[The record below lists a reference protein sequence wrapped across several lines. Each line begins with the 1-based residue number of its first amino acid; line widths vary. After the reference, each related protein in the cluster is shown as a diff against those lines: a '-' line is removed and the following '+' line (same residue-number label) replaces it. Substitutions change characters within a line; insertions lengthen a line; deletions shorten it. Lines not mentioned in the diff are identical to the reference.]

1 MPAVKTKIL
10 CLLSIALFFSLYIP
24 YAKGIPATK
33 DSTLKKEN
41 ILNIMHQVA
50 DWQLNEWNT
59 KGFNHPAVDWTNA
72 ACYTGIYSLGAIK
85 GNDKYLEALTKIG
98 NDLNWNTGRN
108 RFMADDYCIGQTY
121 SLLYTRYHDKKMITP
136 FIKLADSILA
146 KPHDESLEWENNIA
160 SREWAWCDALFMGP
174 TALSYLST
182 ATKDPKYLNTAV
194 KLWWKTTNY
203 LYDSTE
209 HLYFRDGSYLNRK
222 EKNGKKVFWS
232 RGNGWVLAGLV
243 RVMENL
249 PAKDPEKAKFE
260 KLFKDMAA
268 RIATL
273 QQPDGSWHASLLDPE
288 SYPVKETSGT
298 GFYCYALVW
307 GLNHNLLDK
316 KTYWPVVKKAWAALT
331 SSVHPDGMLGYVQ
344 RIGDS
349 PDMVTEN
356 STEVY
361 GVGAFLLT
369 GSELYKYVSHP
380 PAIK

>member
-1 MPAVKTKIL
+1 MFLLKPKSF
-10 CLLSIALFFSLYIP
+10 CLPLTLLLFLFLSINCTAQLRDPL
-24 YAKGIPATK
+24 
-33 DSTLKKEN
+33 LKQKA
-41 ILNIMHQVA
+41 ILNIMQRVA
-50 DWQLNEWNT
+50 DWQLNEWDT

-72 ACYTGIYSLGAIK
+72 ACYTGIYALGVIK
-85 GNDKYLEALTKIG
+85 GNDKYLSALTKIG
-98 NDLNWNTGRN
+98 DDLRWNTGKN

-121 SLLYTRYHDKKMITP
+121 SLLCSKYHDKKMIAP
-136 FIKLADSILA
+136 FIKLADSIID
-146 KPHDESLEWENNIA
+146 KPHGELLDWKNNIA

-182 ATKDPKYLNTAV
+182 ATKDPKYLNTAI
-194 KLWWKTTNY
+194 KLWWKTTDY
-203 LYDSTE
+203 LYDPTE
-209 HLYFRDGSYLNRK
+209 HLYFRDGSYFNKK

-243 RVMENL
+243 RVMENI
-249 PAKDPEKAKFE
+249 PADNPDKKKFE
-260 KLFKDMAA
+260 QLYKDLAA
-268 RIATL
+268 KIASL

-298 GFYCYALVW
+298 GFYCYALAW

-331 SSVHPDGMLGYVQ
+331 SSVHDDGMLGYVQ

-349 PDMVTEN
+349 PDMVTGN

-369 GSELYKYVSHP
+369 GTQLYQYIGMHP
-380 PAIK
+380 GTE